1 MSPERNELEE
11 LKQRLAALTQ
21 RVYRLEQ
28 QAGLEPLKPVLAP
41 LPAAVPPPA
50 APSSGAPVPGAPQPA
65 AARAIPAP
73 VPVAAAPKEDLE
85 SRIGA
90 HWLNR
95 IGIVAVLIGVSYF
108 LKYAFENDWIG
119 PGGRVAIGLI
129 AGIGVIFWSERFRA
143 RNYRV
148 FSYSLKAVG
157 IGVLYLSLWGAFQ
170 VYHLIDS
177 TPAFFAMALVTAA
190 TATLALRQDA
200 EILAAFAIAG
210 GFATPLLLST
220 NQNREL
226 ELFAYVTVLDLGTL
240 ALTALKPWRRLL
252 IGSFVG
258 TLLLYVGWYDAFY
271 HQDDQLRLTFAFA
284 TVFFVI
290 FAMVPLARAPR
301 AIADTS
307 KPAAE
312 FLPVLVIITLA
323 NAATYYLQVWDMLE
337 GTKPRHALAWISL
350 GLAVVYLVL
359 SQRLKAIYVAG
370 TAEKPRPHILPLLHV
385 ALATGFLAVA
395 IPLRMDAHW
404 ITIGW
409 FIEAGIL
416 LWIADRTET
425 DFLRALSIAALG
437 LGVVRL
443 LFFDNFHTTL
453 LFFNARMATYGVAI
467 AVLAALVWHAQKRG
481 ADRLWTAIP
490 IVAINLMALV
500 ALTHEVSD
508 FFSQRMTEVVN
519 LGFEVHNL
527 RLARDFTYSAL
538 WMTYGAG
545 LLVLGFRRRTA
556 FLRWQALILIAFTVV
571 KVFIYDVS
579 ELEKGY
585 RILSFIILG
594 VLLLGISFAYQKD
607 WLKLS
612 AKDSGE
618 EAKEKEPA

>member
-41 LPAAVPPPA
+41 PAPAVPLS
-50 APSSGAPVPGAPQPA
+50 APGAPVPA
-65 AARAIPAP
+65 AAQPSAAATTSTPA
-73 VPVAAAPKEDLE
+73 PVAAAAPKGDLE

-129 AGIGVIFWSERFRA
+129 AGIGVILWSERFRA

-170 VYHLIDS
+170 VYHLIPS
-177 TPAFFAMALVTAA
+177 TAAFFAMALVTAA

-220 NQNREL
+220 GQNREL

-258 TLLLYVGWYDAFY
+258 TLLLYVGWYDTFY

-290 FAMVPLARAPR
+290 FAVVPLARAPR

-312 FLPVLVIITLA
+312 FLPVLVLLTLA

-337 GTKPRHALAWISL
+337 IARPRHSLAWISV
-350 GLAVVYLVL
+350 GLAAIYLVL
-359 SQRLKAIYVAG
+359 SQRLKTIYVGG
-370 TAEKPRPHILPLLHV
+370 TPERPRPHILPLLHV

-404 ITIGW
+404 ITNGW

-425 DFLRALSIAALG
+425 DFLRALSIAALA

-443 LFFDNFHTTL
+443 LFFDNFYTTL

-467 AVLAALVWHAQKRG
+467 AVLAALIWHAQKRG

-500 ALTHEVSD
+500 ALTAEVSD
-508 FFSQRMTEVVN
+508 FYSQRMTEVVN
-519 LGFEVHNL
+519 LGIETHNL

-538 WMTYGAG
+538 WMTYGSG
-545 LLVLGFRRRTA
+545 LLVVGFRRRTA
-556 FLRWQALILIAFTVV
+556 FLRWQALLLIAFTVI
-571 KVFIYDVS
+571 KVFIYDVA

-607 WLKLS
+607 WLRLS
-612 AKDSGE
+612 AKPAGE
-618 EAKEKEPA
+618 GAKEKEPA

>member
-1 MSPERNELEE
+1 MSPEHNELEE
-11 LKQRLAALTQ
+11 LKQRLAAVTQ

-41 LPAAVPPPA
+41 PAPSMATPPA
-50 APSSGAPVPGAPQPA
+50 APPPGAPPPA
-65 AARAIPAP
+65 SAVPQAAVARATPAP
-73 VPVAAAPKEDLE
+73 APIAAAPKEDLE

-108 LKYAFENDWIG
+108 LKYAFESNWIG

-129 AGIGVIFWSERFRA
+129 AGIGVILWSERFRA

-170 VYHLIDS
+170 VYNLIPS
-177 TPAFFAMALVTAA
+177 IAAFFAMAMVTAA

-210 GFATPLLLST
+210 GFTTPLLLST
-220 NQNREL
+220 GENHEL
-226 ELFAYVTVLDLGTL
+226 ALFSYVAVLDLGAL
-240 ALTALKPWRRLL
+240 VLTAVKPWRRLL

-258 TLLLYVGWYDAFY
+258 TLILYVGWYGTFY

-284 TVFFVI
+284 TVFFVL
-290 FAMVPLARAPR
+290 FAMVPLTRAPR

-312 FLPVLVIITLA
+312 FIPVLVILALA
-323 NAATYYLQVWDMLE
+323 NAAAYFLQIWDMLE
-337 GTKPRHALAWISL
+337 GVNRHAIAWISV

-359 SQRLKAIYVAG
+359 FQRLKGLYKAG
-370 TAEKPRPHILPLLHV
+370 TPEKPRPHILPLLHV

-395 IPLRMDAHW
+395 IPMRMETHW
-404 ITIGW
+404 VTIGW
-409 FIEAGIL
+409 FIEAGVL

-425 DFLRALSIAALG
+425 DFLRDLAIAALG
-437 LGVVRL
+437 LGVIRL
-443 LFFDNFHTTL
+443 LFFDNFYTVL

-467 AVLAALVWHAQKRG
+467 AVLAGLVWHAQKRG
-481 ADRLWTAIP
+481 ANRLWSAIP
-490 IVAINLMALV
+490 IVAINLLALV
-500 ALTHEVSD
+500 ALTAEISD
-508 FFSQRMTEVVN
+508 FFSQKMTSGLWVEI
-519 LGFEVHNL
+519 HNL
-527 RLARDFTYSAL
+527 RLARDFAYSAL
-538 WMTYGAG
+538 WMVYGAG
-545 LLVLGFRRRTA
+545 LLVVGFRKRSA
-556 FLRWQALILIAFTVV
+556 FLRWQALILIAMTVV
-571 KVFIYDVS
+571 KVFVYDVS

-594 VLLLGISFAYQKD
+594 VLLLGVSFVYQKD

-612 AKDSGE
+612 GSKG
-618 EAKEKEPA
+618 KEPE

>member
-50 APSSGAPVPGAPQPA
+50 APSSGAPLPGAPQPA
-65 AARAIPAP
+65 ATPAPAAIPA
-73 VPVAAAPKEDLE
+73 APRGDLE
-85 SRIGA
+85 SRIGGT
-90 HWLNR
+90 WLNR

-108 LKYAFENDWIG
+108 LKYAFESDWIG
-119 PGGRVAIGLI
+119 PGGRVAIGLV

-170 VYHLIDS
+170 LYHLIPS
-177 TPAFFAMALVTAA
+177 NAAFFAMALVTAA

-220 NQNREL
+220 GQNREL
-226 ELFAYVTVLDLGTL
+226 ELFSYVTVLDLGTL

-301 AIADTS
+301 AVADTS

-312 FLPVLVIITLA
+312 FLPVLILLTLA

-337 GTKPRHALAWISL
+337 GVRPRHALAWISL

-359 SQRLKAIYVAG
+359 SQRLKTIYVAG
-370 TAEKPRPHILPLLHV
+370 TPEHPRPHILPLLHV

-425 DFLRALSIAALG
+425 EFLRVLSIAALG

-467 AVLAALVWHAQKRG
+467 AVLAALIWHAQKRG

-500 ALTHEVSD
+500 ALTAEVSD
-508 FFSQRMTEVVN
+508 FYSQRMTEVVN
-519 LGFEVHNL
+519 LGIETHTL

-545 LLVLGFRRRTA
+545 LLVLGFRRRSA
-556 FLRWQALILIAFTVV
+556 FLRWQALILIACTVV
-571 KVFIYDVS
+571 KVFTYDVS

-612 AKDSGE
+612 ARNSGE

>member
-41 LPAAVPPPA
+41 PAPA
-50 APSSGAPVPGAPQPA
+50 PAPAPAGAPVTPPQPLAAPARAPAPTPA
-65 AARAIPAP
+65 AAAPA
-73 VPVAAAPKEDLE
+73 ESLE

-108 LKYAFENDWIG
+108 LKYAFDNNWIG

-129 AGIGVIFWSERFRA
+129 AGIGVILWSEHFRA
-143 RNYRV
+143 RNYRT
-148 FSYSLKAVG
+148 FSFSLKAVG

-170 VYHLIDS
+170 VYHLIPS
-177 TPAFFAMALVTAA
+177 EAAFFAMAMVTAA
-190 TATLALRQDA
+190 TVALALRQDA

-220 NQNREL
+220 GVNKEL
-226 ELFAYVTVLDLGTL
+226 ELFSYVAVLDLGML
-240 ALTALKPWRRLL
+240 VLTAIKPWRRLL

-258 TLLLYVGWYDAFY
+258 TLVLYAGWYDTFY

-290 FAMVPLARAPR
+290 FAIVPLARAPR

-307 KPAAE
+307 KRAAE
-312 FLPVLVIITLA
+312 FLPVLIILTLA
-323 NAATYYLQVWDMLE
+323 NAATYFLQIWDMLE
-337 GTKPRHALAWISL
+337 GVNRHAIAWISV

-359 SQRLKAIYVAG
+359 FQRLKALYTAG
-370 TAEKPRPHILPLLHV
+370 TPEKPRPHILPLLQV

-395 IPLRMDAHW
+395 IPLRMETHW

-409 FIEAGIL
+409 FIEAGVL
-416 LWIADRTET
+416 LWIADRAET
-425 DFLRALSIAALG
+425 DFLRDLAIAALG

-443 LFFDNFHTTL
+443 LFFDNFYTVL
-453 LFFNARMATYGVAI
+453 PFFNARMATYGVAI
-467 AVLAALVWHAQKRG
+467 AVLAGVVWHAQKRG
-481 ADRLWTAIP
+481 AHRLWSAIP
-490 IVAINLMALV
+490 IVAINLLALV
-500 ALTHEVSD
+500 ALTAEISD
-508 FFSQRMTEVVN
+508 FYAQKMSSGLWVEI
-519 LGFEVHNL
+519 HNL

-538 WMTYGAG
+538 WMVYGAA
-545 LLVLGFRRRTA
+545 LLVVGFNKRSA

-571 KVFIYDVS
+571 KVFTYDVS

-594 VLLLGISFAYQKD
+594 VLLLGISFVYQKD

-612 AKDSGE
+612 DKG
-618 EAKEKEPA
+618 KEPA

>member
-41 LPAAVPPPA
+41 AAAAPPPAPGAPAHAVPRLPAA
-50 APSSGAPVPGAPQPA
+50 PVPA
-65 AARAIPAP
+65 
-73 VPVAAAPKEDLE
+73 PVAAAHKEDLE

-170 VYHLIDS
+170 VYHLIPS
-177 TPAFFAMALVTAA
+177 TAAFFAMALVTAA

-220 NQNREL
+220 GVNREL

-240 ALTALKPWRRLL
+240 ALTAIKPWRRLL

-258 TLLLYVGWYDAFY
+258 TLLLYVGWYDTFY
-271 HQDDQLRLTFAFA
+271 HQADQLRMTFAFA

-290 FAMVPLARAPR
+290 FAIVPLARAPR

-307 KPAAE
+307 QPAAG
-312 FLPVLVIITLA
+312 FLPVLVILTLA
-323 NAATYYLQVWDMLE
+323 NAATYYLQIWDMLE
-337 GTKPRHALAWISL
+337 VDRPRHALAWISV
-350 GLAVVYLVL
+350 GLAAVYLVL
-359 SQRLKAIYVAG
+359 SQRLKTLYVAG
-370 TAEKPRPHILPLLHV
+370 TAERPRPHILPLLHV

-425 DFLRALSIAALG
+425 DFLRALAVAALG

-443 LFFDNFHTTL
+443 LFFDNFYTTR

-467 AVLAALVWHAQKRG
+467 AVLAGLIWHARKRG
-481 ADRLWTAIP
+481 ADRLWSALP
-490 IVAINLMALV
+490 VVAINLMALV
-500 ALTHEVSD
+500 ALTAEVSD
-508 FFSQRMTEVVN
+508 FFSQKMGQFVTPG
-519 LGFEVHNL
+519 LGVEIHNL

-538 WMTYGAG
+538 WMAYGAV
-545 LLVLGFRRRTA
+545 LLLTGFRLRSA
-556 FLRWQALILIAFTVV
+556 FLRWQALLLIAFTVI
-571 KVFIYDVS
+571 KVFVYDVS

-594 VLLLGISFAYQKD
+594 VLLLVISFAYQKD

-612 AKDSGE
+612 AKHAAEDAE
-618 EAKEKEPA
+618 EKEPA

>member
-41 LPAAVPPPA
+41 PAAAAPPPGAPAPAAAPPPPSAAPVPPAAVPRA
-50 APSSGAPVPGAPQPA
+50 AKP
-65 AARAIPAP
+65 R
-73 VPVAAAPKEDLE
+73 EDLE
-85 SRIGA
+85 SRIGG

-119 PGGRVAIGLI
+119 PGGRVAIGLL
-129 AGIGVIFWSERFRA
+129 AGIGVIVWSESFRK

-170 VYHLIDS
+170 VYHLIPS
-177 TPAFFAMALVTAA
+177 GAAFVAMAMVTAA
-190 TATLALRQDA
+190 TAILALRQDA

-210 GFATPLLLST
+210 GFTTPLLLST

-226 ELFAYVTVLDLGTL
+226 ELFAYVAVLDLGML
-240 ALTALKPWRRLL
+240 VLTAFKPWRRLL

-258 TLLLYVGWYDAFY
+258 TLILYVGWYDRFY
-271 HQDDQLRLTFAFA
+271 HDDDQLRMTFAFA

-290 FAMVPLARAPR
+290 FAIVPLIRAPR

-307 KPAAE
+307 KPAAG
-312 FLPVLVIITLA
+312 FLAVLVILALA
-323 NAATYYLQVWDMLE
+323 NAGAYFLQLRDMFQILE
-337 GTKPRHALAWISL
+337 MPERINRHALAWISVA
-350 GLAVVYLVL
+350 LAVVYLVL
-359 SQRLKAIYVAG
+359 FQRLKVLYTAG
-370 TAEKPRPHILPLLHV
+370 TPEKPRPHILPLLHV

-395 IPLRMDAHW
+395 IPLRMEAHW
-404 ITIGW
+404 VTIGW
-409 FIEAGIL
+409 FIEAGVL
-416 LWIADRTET
+416 LWIADRSET
-425 DFLRALSIAALG
+425 DFLRDLAIAALG

-443 LFFDNFHTTL
+443 LFFDNFYTLL

-467 AVLAALVWHAQKRG
+467 AVLAGVVWHARKRG
-481 ADRLWTAIP
+481 AHRLWTAIP
-490 IVAINLMALV
+490 VVAINLL
-500 ALTHEVSD
+500 ALTALTNEVSD
-508 FFSQRMTEVVN
+508 FFSQKMTSGLWVEI
-519 LGFEVHNL
+519 HNL
-527 RLARDFTYSAL
+527 VLARDFTYSAL
-538 WMTYGAG
+538 WMVYGAG
-545 LLVLGFRRRTA
+545 LLVVGFRQRSA
-556 FLRWQALILIAFTVV
+556 FLRWQALILIAVTVV
-571 KVFIYDVS
+571 KVFVYDVS

-594 VLLLGISFAYQKD
+594 VLLLGVSFVYQKD

-612 AKDSGE
+612 AKGGE
-618 EAKEKEPA
+618 DAKGKEPE

>member
-1 MSPERNELEE
+1 MSPERDELEE

-41 LPAAVPPPA
+41 
-50 APSSGAPVPGAPQPA
+50 
-65 AARAIPAP
+65 PAP
-73 VPVAAAPKEDLE
+73 VPVPQPAGAPGTPPPPPLATPAGAPAPAPAAAASAESLE

-129 AGIGVIFWSERFRA
+129 AGIGVILWGERFR
-143 RNYRV
+143 RKNYRI
-148 FSYSLKAVG
+148 FSFSLKAVG

-170 VYHLIDS
+170 VYHLIPG
-177 TPAFFAMALVTAA
+177 TAAFFAMAMVTAA
-190 TATLALRQDA
+190 TVVLALRQDA

-220 NQNREL
+220 GENREL
-226 ELFAYVTVLDLGTL
+226 ALFSYVAVLDLGML
-240 ALTALKPWRRLL
+240 VLTAVKPWRRLL

-258 TLLLYVGWYDAFY
+258 TLILYVGWYDTFY

-290 FAMVPLARAPR
+290 FAIVPLARAPR

-307 KPAAE
+307 RRAAE
-312 FLPVLVIITLA
+312 FLPVLIILALA
-323 NAATYYLQVWDMLE
+323 NAATYFLQMWDMLE
-337 GTKPRHALAWISL
+337 GANRHAIAWISV
-350 GLAVVYLVL
+350 GLAAVYIVL
-359 SQRLKAIYVAG
+359 SQRLKTLYTAG
-370 TAEKPRPHILPLLHV
+370 TPEKPRPHILPLLHV

-395 IPLRMDAHW
+395 IPLRMETHW

-409 FIEAGIL
+409 FIEAGVL

-425 DFLRALSIAALG
+425 EFLRALAIAALG

-443 LFFDNFHTTL
+443 LFFDNFHTVL

-467 AVLAALVWHAQKRG
+467 AVLAGLVWHAQKRD
-481 ADRLWTAIP
+481 ADRLWSALP
-490 IVAINLMALV
+490 IVAINLLALV
-500 ALTHEVSD
+500 ALTAEVSD
-508 FFSQRMTEVVN
+508 FYSQKMTSGLWVEIH
-519 LGFEVHNL
+519 GL

-538 WMTYGAG
+538 WMGYGAA
-545 LLVLGFRRRTA
+545 LLVLGFNKRSA
-556 FLRWQALILIAFTVV
+556 FLRWQALILIAVTVV
-571 KVFIYDVS
+571 KVFAYDVS

-594 VLLLGISFAYQKD
+594 ALLLGISFVYQKD

-612 AKDSGE
+612 GKG
-618 EAKEKEPA
+618 KEPA

>member
-41 LPAAVPPPA
+41 PA
-50 APSSGAPVPGAPQPA
+50 PA
-65 AARAIPAP
+65 AAPPAGTPATAPPQPSAVPAP
-73 VPVAAAPKEDLE
+73 APAPAAAPAQSLE

-119 PGGRVAIGLI
+119 PRGRVAIGLV
-129 AGIGVIFWSERFRA
+129 AGIGVILWSERFRT
-143 RNYRV
+143 RNYRI
-148 FSYSLKAVG
+148 FSFSLKAVG

-170 VYHLIDS
+170 VYHLV
-177 TPAFFAMALVTAA
+177 PGNAAFFAMAIVTAA
-190 TATLALRQDA
+190 TVTLALRQDA

-220 NQNREL
+220 GENREL
-226 ELFAYVTVLDLGTL
+226 ALFSYVAVLDLGML
-240 ALTALKPWRRLL
+240 VLTALKPWRRLL

-258 TLLLYVGWYDAFY
+258 TVILYAGWYDTFY
-271 HQDDQLRLTFAFA
+271 HSDPGAQLHLTFAFA
-284 TVFFVI
+284 TVFFVL
-290 FAMVPLARAPR
+290 FASIPLVRAPR

-307 KPAAE
+307 KRAAE
-312 FLPVLVIITLA
+312 FLPVLIILTLA
-323 NAATYYLQVWDMLE
+323 NAATYFLQIWDMLE
-337 GTKPRHALAWISL
+337 GINRHAIAWISV
-350 GLAVVYLVL
+350 GLAAVYLVL

-370 TAEKPRPHILPLLHV
+370 TAERPRPHILPLLHV
-385 ALATGFLAVA
+385 ALATGFLAIA
-395 IPLRMDAHW
+395 IPLRMETHW

-409 FIEAGIL
+409 FIEAGVL

-443 LFFDNFHTTL
+443 LFFDNFYTTL

-467 AVLAALVWHAQKRG
+467 AVLAGLVWHAQKRG
-481 ADRLWTAIP
+481 ADRLWSAIP
-490 IVAINLMALV
+490 VVAINLLALV
-500 ALTHEVSD
+500 ALTAEVSD
-508 FFSQRMTEVVN
+508 FYSQKMTSGLWVEIH
-519 LGFEVHNL
+519 GL

-538 WMTYGAG
+538 WMAYGAA
-545 LLVLGFRRRTA
+545 LLVVGFRQRSA

-571 KVFIYDVS
+571 KVFTYDVS

-594 VLLLGISFAYQKD
+594 VLLLGVSFVYQKD

-612 AKDSGE
+612 DRTG
-618 EAKEKEPA
+618 KEGS

>member
-41 LPAAVPPPA
+41 PAPAPAPPPA
-50 APSSGAPVPGAPQPA
+50 GAPATPPPKPLAAPATAPAPAPA
-65 AARAIPAP
+65 AAAP
-73 VPVAAAPKEDLE
+73 VESLE

-108 LKYAFENDWIG
+108 LKYAFDNEWIG
-119 PGGRVAIGLI
+119 ATGRVAIGLV
-129 AGIGVIFWSERFRA
+129 AGIGVILWSERFRKK
-143 RNYRV
+143 NYRI
-148 FSYSLKAVG
+148 FSFSLKAVG

-170 VYHLIDS
+170 VYHLIPS
-177 TPAFFAMALVTAA
+177 TAAFFAMAMVTAA

-220 NQNREL
+220 GVNKEL
-226 ELFAYVTVLDLGTL
+226 ELFSYVAVLDLGML
-240 ALTALKPWRRLL
+240 VLTAVKPWRRLL

-258 TLLLYVGWYDAFY
+258 TLILYLGWYDSFY

-290 FAMVPLARAPR
+290 FAIVPLVRAPR

-307 KPAAE
+307 KRAAE
-312 FLPVLVIITLA
+312 FLPVLIILTLA
-323 NAATYYLQVWDMLE
+323 NAATYFLQIWDMLE
-337 GTKPRHALAWISL
+337 GVNRYAVAWISV
-350 GLAVVYLVL
+350 GLAAVYLVL
-359 SQRLKAIYVAG
+359 SQRLKTLYTAG
-370 TAEKPRPHILPLLHV
+370 TPEKPRPHILPLLHV

-395 IPLRMDAHW
+395 IPLRMETHW

-409 FIEAGIL
+409 FIEAGVL

-467 AVLAALVWHAQKRG
+467 AVLAGLVWHAQKRG

-490 IVAINLMALV
+490 VVAINLLALV
-500 ALTHEVSD
+500 GLTWEVSD
-508 FFSQRMTEVVN
+508 FYSQKMTSGLWVEIH
-519 LGFEVHNL
+519 GL

-538 WMTYGAG
+538 WMGYGAA
-545 LLVLGFRRRTA
+545 LLVLGFRKRSA
-556 FLRWQALILIAFTVV
+556 FLRWQALLLIAVTVV
-571 KVFIYDVS
+571 KVFTYDVS

-594 VLLLGISFAYQKD
+594 ALLLGISFVYQKD

-612 AKDSGE
+612 DKG
-618 EAKEKEPA
+618 KEPV

>member
-41 LPAAVPPPA
+41 PVPAVVPAATPSAPGIPPTTPVSAAASPATALAAPPA
-50 APSSGAPVPGAPQPA
+50 QS
-65 AARAIPAP
+65 
-73 VPVAAAPKEDLE
+73 LE
-85 SRIGA
+85 SRIGGT
-90 HWLNR
+90 WLNR
-95 IGIVAVLIGVSYF
+95 IGIAAVLLGASFF
-108 LKYAFENDWIG
+108 LKWEYDNDWIG
-119 PGGRVAIGLI
+119 AGGRVSLWFL
-129 AGIGVIFWSERFRA
+129 IGVGIIVWSEVFRA
-143 RNYRV
+143 RGYRV
-148 FSYSLKAVG
+148 FSFSLKAVG
-157 IGVLYLSLWGAFQ
+157 IGALYLSLWGAFQ
-170 VYHLIDS
+170 LYHLIPS
-177 TPAFFAMALVTAA
+177 TAAFFAMALVTAA
-190 TATLALRQDA
+190 TAALALRQDA

-220 NQNREL
+220 GQNREL
-226 ELFAYVTVLDLGTL
+226 ELFAYVTLLDLGTL

-271 HQDDQLRLTFAFA
+271 HQDDQLRMTFAFA

-323 NAATYYLQVWDMLE
+323 NAATYYLQIWDMLE
-337 GTKPRHALAWISL
+337 GVKPRHALAWISL

-370 TAEKPRPHILPLLHV
+370 TPEKPRPHILPLLHV

-425 DFLRALSIAALG
+425 EFLRILSIAALA

-443 LFFDNFHTTL
+443 LFFDNFYTTL

-467 AVLAALVWHAQKRG
+467 AVLAALIWHAQKRG

-500 ALTHEVSD
+500 ALTAEVSD
-508 FFSQRMTEVVN
+508 FYSQRMTEVVN
-519 LGFEVHNL
+519 LGIETHNL

-538 WMTYGAG
+538 WMTYGSA
-545 LLVLGFRRRTA
+545 LLVVGFRRRTA
-556 FLRWQALILIAFTVV
+556 FLRWQALILIAFTVI

-612 AKDSGE
+612 TKPAGE
-618 EAKEKEPA
+618 EAAGKESA

>member
-1 MSPERNELEE
+1 MSPERDELEE

-41 LPAAVPPPA
+41 
-50 APSSGAPVPGAPQPA
+50 
-65 AARAIPAP
+65 PAP
-73 VPVAAAPKEDLE
+73 VPVPQPAGAPGTPPPPPLATPAGAPAPAPAAAASAESLE

-129 AGIGVIFWSERFRA
+129 AGIGVILWGERFR
-143 RNYRV
+143 RKNYRI
-148 FSYSLKAVG
+148 FSFSLKAVG

-170 VYHLIDS
+170 VYHLIPG
-177 TPAFFAMALVTAA
+177 TAAFFAMAMVTAA
-190 TATLALRQDA
+190 TVVLALRQDA

-220 NQNREL
+220 GENREL
-226 ELFAYVTVLDLGTL
+226 ALFSYVAVLDLGML
-240 ALTALKPWRRLL
+240 VLTAVKPWRRLL

-258 TLLLYVGWYDAFY
+258 TLILYVGWYDTFY

-290 FAMVPLARAPR
+290 FAIVPLARAPR

-307 KPAAE
+307 RRAAE
-312 FLPVLVIITLA
+312 FLPVLIILALA
-323 NAATYYLQVWDMLE
+323 NAATYFLQMWDMLE
-337 GTKPRHALAWISL
+337 GANRHAIAWISV
-350 GLAVVYLVL
+350 GLAAVYIVL
-359 SQRLKAIYVAG
+359 SQRLKTLYTAG
-370 TAEKPRPHILPLLHV
+370 TPEKPRPHILPLLHV

-395 IPLRMDAHW
+395 IPLRMETHW

-409 FIEAGIL
+409 FIEAGVL

-425 DFLRALSIAALG
+425 EFLRALAIAALG

-443 LFFDNFHTTL
+443 LFFDNFHTVL

-467 AVLAALVWHAQKRG
+467 AVLAGLVWHAQKRD
-481 ADRLWTAIP
+481 ADRLWSALP
-490 IVAINLMALV
+490 IVAINLLALV
-500 ALTHEVSD
+500 ALTAEVSD
-508 FFSQRMTEVVN
+508 FYSQKMTSGLWVEIH
-519 LGFEVHNL
+519 GL

-538 WMTYGAG
+538 WMGYGAA
-545 LLVLGFRRRTA
+545 LLVVGFNKRSA
-556 FLRWQALILIAFTVV
+556 FLRWQALILIAVTVV
-571 KVFIYDVS
+571 KVFTYDVS

-594 VLLLGISFAYQKD
+594 ALLLGISFVYQKD

-612 AKDSGE
+612 GKG
-618 EAKEKEPA
+618 KEPA

>member
-1 MSPERNELEE
+1 MSPERDELEE

-41 LPAAVPPPA
+41 
-50 APSSGAPVPGAPQPA
+50 
-65 AARAIPAP
+65 PAP
-73 VPVAAAPKEDLE
+73 VPVPQPAGAPGTPPPPPLATPAGAPAPAPAAAASAESLE

-129 AGIGVIFWSERFRA
+129 AGIGVILWGERFR
-143 RNYRV
+143 RKNYRI
-148 FSYSLKAVG
+148 FSFSLKAVG

-170 VYHLIDS
+170 VYHLIPG
-177 TPAFFAMALVTAA
+177 TAAFFAMAMVTAA
-190 TATLALRQDA
+190 TVVLALRQDA

-220 NQNREL
+220 GENREL
-226 ELFAYVTVLDLGTL
+226 ALFSYVAVLDLGML
-240 ALTALKPWRRLL
+240 VLTAVKPWRRLL

-258 TLLLYVGWYDAFY
+258 TLILYVGWYDTFY

-290 FAMVPLARAPR
+290 FAIVPLARAPR

-307 KPAAE
+307 RRAAE
-312 FLPVLVIITLA
+312 FLPVLIILALA
-323 NAATYYLQVWDMLE
+323 NAATYFLQMWDMLE
-337 GTKPRHALAWISL
+337 GANRHAIAWISV
-350 GLAVVYLVL
+350 GLAAVYIVL
-359 SQRLKAIYVAG
+359 SQRLKTLYTAG
-370 TAEKPRPHILPLLHV
+370 TPEKPRPHILPLLHV

-395 IPLRMDAHW
+395 IPLRMETHW

-409 FIEAGIL
+409 FIEAGVL

-425 DFLRALSIAALG
+425 EFLRALAIAALG

-443 LFFDNFHTTL
+443 LFFDNFHTVL

-467 AVLAALVWHAQKRG
+467 AVLAGLVWHAQKRD
-481 ADRLWTAIP
+481 ADRLWSALP
-490 IVAINLMALV
+490 IVAINLLALV
-500 ALTHEVSD
+500 ALTAEVSD
-508 FFSQRMTEVVN
+508 FYSQKMTSGLWVEIH
-519 LGFEVHNL
+519 GL

-538 WMTYGAG
+538 WMGYGAA
-545 LLVLGFRRRTA
+545 LLVLGFNKRSA
-556 FLRWQALILIAFTVV
+556 FLRWQALILIAVTVV
-571 KVFIYDVS
+571 KVFAYDVS

-594 VLLLGISFAYQKD
+594 ALLLGISFVYQKD

-612 AKDSGE
+612 GKGK
-618 EAKEKEPA
+618 EAA

>member
-41 LPAAVPPPA
+41 PAPAPPAGAAATPPPQPLAAPATAPAPAPAAT
-50 APSSGAPVPGAPQPA
+50 APV
-65 AARAIPAP
+65 
-73 VPVAAAPKEDLE
+73 ESLE

-108 LKYAFENDWIG
+108 LKYAFDNEWIG
-119 PGGRVAIGLI
+119 ATGRVAIGLV
-129 AGIGVIFWSERFRA
+129 AGIGVILWSERFRKK
-143 RNYRV
+143 NYRI
-148 FSYSLKAVG
+148 FSFSLKAVG

-170 VYHLIDS
+170 VYHLIPS
-177 TPAFFAMALVTAA
+177 TAAFFAMAIVTAA

-220 NQNREL
+220 GVNKEL
-226 ELFAYVTVLDLGTL
+226 ELFSYVAVLDLGML
-240 ALTALKPWRRLL
+240 VLTAVKPWRRLL

-258 TLLLYVGWYDAFY
+258 TLILYLGWYDSFY

-290 FAMVPLARAPR
+290 FAIVPLARAPR

-307 KPAAE
+307 RPAAE
-312 FLPVLVIITLA
+312 FLPVLIILTLA
-323 NAATYYLQVWDMLE
+323 NAATYFLQIWDMLE
-337 GTKPRHALAWISL
+337 GVNRYAVAWISV
-350 GLAVVYLVL
+350 GLAAVYIVL
-359 SQRLKAIYVAG
+359 SQRLKTLYVGG
-370 TAEKPRPHILPLLHV
+370 TVDRARPHILPLLHV
-385 ALATGFLAVA
+385 ALATGFLAIA
-395 IPLRMDAHW
+395 IPLRMETHW

-409 FIEAGIL
+409 FIEAGVL

-425 DFLRALSIAALG
+425 DFLRALAIAALG

-467 AVLAALVWHAQKRG
+467 AVLAGLVWHAQKRG

-490 IVAINLMALV
+490 VVAINLLALV
-500 ALTHEVSD
+500 GLTWEVSD
-508 FFSQRMTEVVN
+508 FYSQKMTSGLWVEIH
-519 LGFEVHNL
+519 GL

-538 WMTYGAG
+538 WMGYGAA
-545 LLVLGFRRRTA
+545 LLVLGFRKRSA
-556 FLRWQALILIAFTVV
+556 FLRWQALILIAVTVV
-571 KVFIYDVS
+571 KVFTYDVS

-594 VLLLGISFAYQKD
+594 ALLLGISFVYQKD

-612 AKDSGE
+612 DKG
-618 EAKEKEPA
+618 KEPV

>member
-41 LPAAVPPPA
+41 PSAVTAPPPGTPAPAPA
-50 APSSGAPVPGAPQPA
+50 APQAGVASAT
-65 AARAIPAP
+65 PAP
-73 VPVAAAPKEDLE
+73 APVAAAPVESLE

-108 LKYAFENDWIG
+108 LKYAFENNWIG

-129 AGIGVIFWSERFRA
+129 AGIGVILWSERFRTK
-143 RNYRV
+143 NYRV
-148 FSYSLKAVG
+148 FSFSLKAVG

-170 VYHLIDS
+170 LYHLIPS
-177 TPAFFAMALVTAA
+177 EAAFFAMALVTAA
-190 TATLALRQDA
+190 TVVLALRQDA

-220 NQNREL
+220 GENREL
-226 ELFAYVTVLDLGTL
+226 GLFSYVAVLDLGML
-240 ALTALKPWRRLL
+240 VLTAVKPWRRLL

-258 TLLLYVGWYDAFY
+258 TLVLYAGWYDRFY
-271 HQDDQLRLTFAFA
+271 HVSDQMHLTFAFA

-290 FAMVPLARAPR
+290 FAIVPLARAPR

-307 KPAAE
+307 KPAAG
-312 FLPVLVIITLA
+312 FLPVLIILTLA
-323 NAATYYLQVWDMLE
+323 NAAVYFLQIWDMLE
-337 GTKPRHALAWISL
+337 GIDRHAIAWISV
-350 GLAVVYLVL
+350 GLAAAYIVL
-359 SQRLKAIYVAG
+359 SQRLKTLYTAG
-370 TAEKPRPHILPLLHV
+370 TPEKPRPHILPLLHV

-395 IPLRMDAHW
+395 IPLRMEAHW
-404 ITIGW
+404 VTIGW
-409 FIEAGIL
+409 FIEAGVL

-443 LFFDNFHTTL
+443 LFFDNFYTTL

-467 AVLAALVWHAQKRG
+467 AVLAGVVWHAQKRG
-481 ADRLWTAIP
+481 ADRLWSALP
-490 IVAINLMALV
+490 IVAINLLALV
-500 ALTHEVSD
+500 GLTWEIAD
-508 FFSQRMTEVVN
+508 FFSQKMTSGLWVEIH
-519 LGFEVHNL
+519 GL
-527 RLARDFTYSAL
+527 RLARDFSYSAL
-538 WMTYGAG
+538 WMAYGAA
-545 LLVLGFRRRTA
+545 LLVVGFNKRSA
-556 FLRWQALILIAFTVV
+556 FLRWQALILIAVTVV
-571 KVFIYDVS
+571 KVFTYDVS

-594 VLLLGISFAYQKD
+594 ALLLGISFVYQKD

-612 AKDSGE
+612 DKG
-618 EAKEKEPA
+618 KESA

>member
-1 MSPERNELEE
+1 MSPERDELEE

-41 LPAAVPPPA
+41 
-50 APSSGAPVPGAPQPA
+50 
-65 AARAIPAP
+65 PAP
-73 VPVAAAPKEDLE
+73 VPVPQPAGAPGTPPPPPLATPAGAPAPAPAAAASAESLE

-129 AGIGVIFWSERFRA
+129 AGIGVILWGERFR
-143 RNYRV
+143 RKNYRI
-148 FSYSLKAVG
+148 FSFSLKAVG

-170 VYHLIDS
+170 VYHLIPG
-177 TPAFFAMALVTAA
+177 TAAFFAMAMVTAA
-190 TATLALRQDA
+190 TVVLALRQDA

-220 NQNREL
+220 GENREL
-226 ELFAYVTVLDLGTL
+226 ALFSYVAVLDLGML
-240 ALTALKPWRRLL
+240 VLTAVKPWRRLL

-258 TLLLYVGWYDAFY
+258 TLILYVGWYDTFY

-290 FAMVPLARAPR
+290 FAIVPLARAPR

-307 KPAAE
+307 RRAAE
-312 FLPVLVIITLA
+312 FLPVLIILALA
-323 NAATYYLQVWDMLE
+323 NAATYFLQMWDMLE
-337 GTKPRHALAWISL
+337 GANRHAIAWISV
-350 GLAVVYLVL
+350 GLAAVYIVL
-359 SQRLKAIYVAG
+359 SQRLKTLYTAG
-370 TAEKPRPHILPLLHV
+370 TPEKPRPHILPLLHV

-395 IPLRMDAHW
+395 IPLRMETHW

-409 FIEAGIL
+409 FIEAGVL

-425 DFLRALSIAALG
+425 EFLRALAIAALG

-443 LFFDNFHTTL
+443 LFFDNFHTVL

-467 AVLAALVWHAQKRG
+467 AVLAGLVWHAQKRG
-481 ADRLWTAIP
+481 ADRLWSAIP
-490 IVAINLMALV
+490 VVAINLLALV
-500 ALTHEVSD
+500 ALTAEVSD
-508 FFSQRMTEVVN
+508 FYSQKMTSGLWVEIH
-519 LGFEVHNL
+519 GL

-538 WMTYGAG
+538 WMGYGAA
-545 LLVLGFRRRTA
+545 LLVVGFNKRSA
-556 FLRWQALILIAFTVV
+556 FLRWQALILIAVTVV
-571 KVFIYDVS
+571 KVFTYDVS

-594 VLLLGISFAYQKD
+594 ALLLGISFVYQKD

-612 AKDSGE
+612 GKG
-618 EAKEKEPA
+618 KEPA